1 MYTKLFHITLAG
13 LLAWP
18 LGAFADNHRWYGS
31 SLVERGETLYEANCV
46 ACHQAAGA
54 GVDNWQQRNA
64 DGTYPAPPLNGTAH
78 TWHHDLAVL
87 QRQIREGGEKLG
99 GSMPAFAGT
108 LSENEIA
115 AVIAYVQSLWPDEVY
130 ATWARNY
137 PRDAERGITVSNA
150 KGSDDNPVTARL
162 KSMLSPGTTIGEPEP
177 TPIDGIYSVRAG
189 PRFLY
194 VDETGRYVFTG
205 ELMDIETRQSLTEQL
220 MGTIRLEA
228 LSTFPAE
235 DMVVFPAEGEEKAS
249 LRIFTDTT
257 CPYCRRLHREVPDL
271 QAAGVTV
278 RYVPFPRSGPE
289 GQGYDE
295 MRSVW
300 CEDDRAA
307 AMTEAKSD
315 EGYVIGDT
323 DCDAASV
330 VAKGYELGV
339 EIGVGGT
346 PAIVLPDG
354 RMIPGYQPYP
364 NLLRALGVTP

>member
-1 MYTKLFHITLAG
+1 MNTVLKHVTLAG
-13 LLAWP
+13 LFAMP
-18 LGAFADNHRWYGS
+18 LGVFADNHRWFDPS
-31 SLVERGETLYEANCV
+31 MVERGQSLYQTHCV

-54 GVDNWQQRNA
+54 GVDHWQQRNA

-78 TWHHDLAVL
+78 TWHHDLDTL
-87 QRQIREGGEKLG
+87 RRQVREGGARLG
-99 GSMPAFAGT
+99 GSMPAFAGV
-108 LSENEIA
+108 LSEDEIA

-130 ATWARNY
+130 ATWAKNY
-137 PRDAERGITVSNA
+137 PDDAARRITPASTSGV
-150 KGSDDNPVTARL
+150 DDNPVTARL

-205 ELMDIETRQSLTEQL
+205 ELMDIETRQSLTERL

-228 LSTFPAE
+228 LASFPAE
-235 DMVVFPAEGEEKAS
+235 DMVVFPAVGEEKAS

-257 CPYCRRLHREVPDL
+257 CPYCRRLHREVPEL

-278 RYVPFPRSGPE
+278 RYLPFPRNGLE

-300 CEDDRAA
+300 CESDRAA
-307 AMTEAKSD
+307 AMTEAKS
-315 EGYVIGDT
+315 ETGYLIGDT
-323 DCDAASV
+323 DCDAAAA
-330 VAKGYELGV
+330 VATGYELGV
-339 EIGVGGT
+339 EIGIGGT
-346 PAIVLPDG
+346 PAIILPDG

-364 NLLRALGVTP
+364 NLLRALGVVQ